1 MVITEDIKNLFRQ
14 ESRTHIEKTNNLL
27 IELEKN
33 PSNIELIREIKREV
47 HTIKGSSR
55 MIGLN
60 NISKVAHQ
68 IENIFEQLEN
78 KELFLSSQLVT
89 LILKWLDWI
98 ENSLEKIPEEP
109 QLEENFEENFQKTLE
124 NIKKSKTVE
133 VEKKDVEKP
142 QQTEKKEEKKTKQDY
157 LTIKFERIKS
167 LLTLSNIFTN
177 YSGRFK
183 YFLDKFEQINFENAS
198 RNELISIL
206 EKFMDEFS
214 YELHFYE
221 LYTKQFQDLVSSLIL
236 VPLNTIF
243 INYPRLVRDIAVST
257 QKDVN
262 FTMEGQDLEI
272 DKQLIEHINEVL
284 IHLLRNAVDHGI
296 ETPMER
302 IKTGKPAKGNVTLR
316 AYSHLDRIMIEVK
329 DDGKGID
336 IEKVREKVIKN
347 NLLSIEEAKTLTDEE
362 IIQFI
367 FKPGFS
373 TKDKVTDFSGRGVGL
388 DVVEEKMK
396 KFNSEVIVKSEKNKG
411 TTFLLSFPLNSSIM
425 SITIFEIG
433 NEIFAI
439 PSLNIE
445 KVLLFSETKTSII
458 EEEGM
463 LEYQNKWI
471 PLIDLSHLFYNKESQ
486 NKENIIVIS
495 SQNKNYGL
503 LVGRIIGENRMVIK
517 TISSLQNKLTIVTG
531 IISLS
536 NRDVLVLNLFDI
548 IEKYKL
554 KEKKSLQK

>member
-1 MVITEDIKNLFRQ
+1 MLITEDIKNLFKQ
-14 ESRTHIEKTNNLL
+14 ESRTHIEKTNNLI

-33 PSNIELIREIKREV
+33 PDNIDLIKEIKREV

-68 IENIFEQLEN
+68 IENVFESLEN
-78 KELFLSSQLVT
+78 KELRISSSLVT

-98 ENSLEKIPEEP
+98 ENSLEKIPVELP
-109 QLEENFEENFQKTLE
+109 LEENFEESFQKTIE
-124 NIKKSKTVE
+124 NIKKTPLIAE
-133 VEKKDVEKP
+133 
-142 QQTEKKEEKKTKQDY
+142 QQKTEKKLEEKKIKKTDY
-157 LTIKFERIKS
+157 LSIKFEKIKS

-177 YSGRFK
+177 YQGRLN
-183 YFLDKFEQINFENAS
+183 YFLDKFEQINFETIS
-198 RNELISIL
+198 RSELISIV
-206 EKFMDEFS
+206 EKIIDEFS

-236 VPLNTIF
+236 VPLSTIF
-243 INYPRLVRDIAVST
+243 VNYPRLVRDIAITT

-262 FTMEGQDLEI
+262 FIMEGQELEI

-302 IKTGKPAKGNVTLR
+302 IKAGKQPKGNVTLR
-316 AYSHLDRIMIEVK
+316 AYSHLDRIIIEVK
-329 DDGKGID
+329 DDGRGIN
-336 IEKVREKVIKN
+336 IEKVREKALKN
-347 NLLSIEEAKTLTDEE
+347 NLISQEEAKILTDDE
-362 IIQFI
+362 IIQFV

-373 TKDKVTDFSGRGVGL
+373 TKEIANDFSGRGVGL
-388 DVVEEKMK
+388 DVVADTMR

-411 TTFLLSFPLNSSIM
+411 TILSLSFPLNSSIM
-425 SITIFEIG
+425 SITIFEI
-433 NEIFAI
+433 NEEIFAI

-445 KVLLFSETKTSII
+445 KVLLFSETRTSII
-458 EEEGM
+458 EEENM
-463 LEYQNKWI
+463 FEYKNKWI
-471 PLIDLSHLFYNKESQ
+471 PLIDLNKLFYGEKTPI
-486 NKENIIVIS
+486 KKNIIVIS
-495 SQNKNYGL
+495 CQNKHYGF
-503 LVGRIIGENRMVIK
+503 LVGKIANESRMVIK
-517 TISSLQNKLTIVTG
+517 TISSLQHRLTIISG

-548 IEKYKL
+548 IEKYRL
-554 KEKKSLQK
+554 KEKFSKMSK